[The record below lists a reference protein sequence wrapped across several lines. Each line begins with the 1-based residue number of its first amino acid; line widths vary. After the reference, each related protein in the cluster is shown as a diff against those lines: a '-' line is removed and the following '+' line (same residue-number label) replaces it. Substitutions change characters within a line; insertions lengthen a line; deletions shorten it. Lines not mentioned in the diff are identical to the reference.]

1 MQPVRH
7 ARRCSWC
14 AIECDLRSACA
25 DPCPIVQR
33 PRRRGAA
40 SGDRS
45 PTGAHRSAS
54 VARIGPASAAC
65 DLLKMKDKV
74 SHSLHIHGARGRLS
88 ELVVEVPPVSRGR
101 SRVRTV
107 SERVP
112 VAQIM
117 SPRVVCAAPDLPLAD
132 LLELLV
138 RDRLGCVPVVDDD
151 GRPQGMVT
159 KLDLVTHFAQPAL
172 DGVRLTSDIMMPFA
186 ISLDHDASVAQA
198 ATLLALEDLHHVMIV
213 AGRRLVGVVSTM
225 DITRWLA
232 ENAGLPS

>member
-25 DPCPIVQR
+25 DPRPIVQR
-33 PRRRGAA
+33 SRRRGAA

-88 ELVVEVPPVSRGR
+88 ELVVEVPPVARSR

-117 SPRVVCAAPDLPLAD
+117 SPRVVCAAPDLPH
-132 LLELLV
+132 EQ
-138 RDRLGCVPVVDDD
+138 LGCVPVVDDD